1 MFENHQNIL
10 TKLISDNNILINQ
23 RMDLFAKEIEE
34 VKSSI
39 EMTDSILTKQAGE
52 IKQLQE
58 KSKIIKTNEVAVL
71 SVKTLT
77 TNLQEKIVDLENR
90 SRRNNLR
97 VDGITEHANETWQV
111 CEEKIKELLKNKLK
125 LKEDIKIERAHRT
138 GKGIEGK
145 PRTIV
150 FKLLSYKDKSL
161 ILGCAKRLSGTGIY
175 INEDYAKETVEKR
188 KKLWEEVKRH
198 RREGKYAIIQY
209 DKIIVRNHRPKP

>member
-1 MFENHQNIL
+1 M
-10 TKLISDNNILINQ
+10 
-23 RMDLFAKEIEE
+23 
-34 VKSSI
+34 
-39 EMTDSILTKQAGE
+39 
-52 IKQLQE
+52 QE

-125 LKEDIKIERAHRT
+125 LKEDIKIERAHRI

-150 FKLLSYKDKSL
+150 FKLL

-209 DKIIVRNHRPKP
+209 DKFIVRNHRPKP

>member
-1 MFENHQNIL
+1 MDHLEKKLTKVFEEIINKKFKEQEDAQKKREGQKIMFENHQNIL

-23 RMDLFAKEIEE
+23 MDLFAKEIE

-39 EMTDSILTKQAGE
+39 EMTDKIITKQAGE

-111 CEEKIKELLKNKLK
+111 YEEKIKELLKNRLQ
-125 LKEDIKIERAHRT
+125 LKEDIKIESAHRT

-161 ILGCAKRLSGTGIY
+161 ILGCAKRLSGT
-175 INEDYAKETVEKR
+175 
-188 KKLWEEVKRH
+188 
-198 RREGKYAIIQY
+198 
-209 DKIIVRNHRPKP
+209 RNIHQ